1 MSIVYISLGSN
12 LGNREANLKKA
23 ISYITQRI
31 GILQQKSS
39 IYETKPWGFNSF
51 NNFLNLVIEIRTD
64 LKPEKVLDELLEIEE
79 EMGIKR
85 NNNGYQDRT
94 IDLDILL
101 YDEIILKN
109 KDLEVPHPRLHQR
122 LFTLEPLV
130 EIAPNLVHP
139 TLKEPINSLLIKLLE
154 EKKSIN

>member
-79 EMGIKR
+79 EMGRKR

-122 LFTLEPLV
+122 LFTLEPLA

-139 TLKEPINSLLIKLLE
+139 TLNEPINSLLTKLLE